1 MAQSKIQEQ
10 EDAYKGVYPSVF
22 KKIDM
27 SDVAVNPFLA
37 YKSWTIYSG
46 SATSS
51 ALPLHGFYTD
61 VNVLPALGSE
71 LTYNDAKNA
80 DGSLQ
85 SVTYFSIN
93 HLYYKHKGDP
103 SKTYGPTNL
112 TRTKKFLF
120 QSASIL
126 SIPQIRIGEGI
137 KPASFTFT
145 SSVSGSYTSDRYGN
159 IIDVAF
165 NTNSIVPDVKWYE
178 GFNEYFD
185 TSRITY
191 TSAGVTYVPG
201 ITTTSGQQR
210 SLGLAAYFSGAGYV
224 ESSLTGLYDR
234 DHDYAIS
241 FFISGTNATSTNQ
254 IIATKAAQS
263 ITPTYPFR
271 IELSGSNQIIF
282 TAQGSTSFKTFITSS
297 TIVTSSW
304 THVVCQKSG
313 SLLQMYVNGTL
324 QSSASSTLLGVHNSP
339 LTASARIDNLD
350 TLKIGGFSPNSSN
363 LQGYLDEIRIFNIAL
378 SGSQI
383 SALSNRNEGGT
394 ALQTQY
400 VGNVFGKHGIVVFS
414 SADYRIND
422 LLKTPFTASYR
433 SSVTVNEL
441 NVVTKLDAGDFNMS
455 TNITLTADDD
465 STYRPFV
472 SSSTFSPYITT
483 IGLYNDAGQ
492 MLAIAKLAQPIRNR
506 SDVDMNFLIRLDL
519 DANILPKG

>member
-1 MAQSKIQEQ
+1 MAQLKIQEQ

-51 ALPLHGFYTD
+51 ALPLRGFYTD

-165 NTNSIVPDVKWYE
+165 NTNSIVPDVGK
-178 GFNEYFD
+178 NV
-185 TSRITY
+185 S
-191 TSAGVTYVPG
+191 V
-201 ITTTSGQQR
+201 
-210 SLGLAAYFSGAGYV
+210 
-224 ESSLTGLYDR
+224 SS
-234 DHDYAIS
+234 
-241 FFISGTNATSTNQ
+241 
-254 IIATKAAQS
+254 
-263 ITPTYPFR
+263 
-271 IELSGSNQIIF
+271 
-282 TAQGSTSFKTFITSS
+282 
-297 TIVTSSW
+297 
-304 THVVCQKSG
+304 
-313 SLLQMYVNGTL
+313 
-324 QSSASSTLLGVHNSP
+324 
-339 LTASARIDNLD
+339 
-350 TLKIGGFSPNSSN
+350 
-363 LQGYLDEIRIFNIAL
+363 
-378 SGSQI
+378 
-383 SALSNRNEGGT
+383 SNRNSKVVPRSPEVVGGGT
-394 ALQTQY
+394 TGQAKSYPVAGSTT
-400 VGNVFGKHGIVVFS
+400 S
-414 SADYRIND
+414 SIPDRVKPISS
-422 LLKTPFTASYR
+422 KEFMAS
-433 SSVTVNEL
+433 
-441 NVVTKLDAGDFNMS
+441 
-455 TNITLTADDD
+455 
-465 STYRPFV
+465 V
-472 SSSTFSPYITT
+472 SS
-483 IGLYNDAGQ
+483 
-492 MLAIAKLAQPIRNR
+492 R
-506 SDVDMNFLIRLDL
+506 
-519 DANILPKG
+519 ILSFPETKR